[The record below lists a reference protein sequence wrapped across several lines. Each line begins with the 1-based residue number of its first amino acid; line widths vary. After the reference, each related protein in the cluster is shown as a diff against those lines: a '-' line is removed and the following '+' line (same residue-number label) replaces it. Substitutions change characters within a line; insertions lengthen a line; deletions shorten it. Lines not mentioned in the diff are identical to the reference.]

1 MTPLLMPSPQ
11 RATSKKTRSRKLSL
25 LFERVMAIIAL
36 IDFGFVLF
44 DLSYIPG
51 RDLYFQYLP
60 SLTKIY
66 DPIKGIEPHRETQK
80 YLDAVGAIETQITRT
95 GLGSPEVKILL
106 QKQQDLS
113 AEMIAQNPFALANK
127 TGILEKI
134 KYRMVQQYPN
144 SDKSAK
150 KAFRYFWSL
159 EHLNDNNWKS
169 EMNWFQKNISSLI
182 ELNYFRRLSLSG
194 DFVNRFWRID
204 LIFIGIFAVEF
215 LARTFIISR
224 RNQGVSWS
232 LAMLWRWYDWFL
244 LIPLWQEL
252 RIISIIARVDQAKMP
267 DLEPIRKQINRFFVA
282 SLAQE
287 LTEVVILQIFN
298 QMQEM
303 IKDPET
309 IKQIFSNQQRR
320 YIDING
326 VNEIDAIATR
336 LVQITVYKVLPQLQ
350 PDIEALLRHSL
361 ESNLKQS
368 SLYKNLQ
375 QIPGL
380 EDFSHQVIQ
389 QLIQELS
396 KLASEGPQNA
406 YETIQ
411 NAMNDPVGTQL
422 SNQLVQHFGEI
433 LGKELQ
439 QKQTVQEI
447 QLLLCDF
454 IEEMKINYIQRS
466 KEEDME
472 KILAQSQELRQIAI
486 QDPSHRPP
494 IS

>member
-1 MTPLLMPSPQ
+1 M
-11 RATSKKTRSRKLSL
+11 
-25 LFERVMAIIAL
+25 V
-36 IDFGFVLF
+36 
-44 DLSYIPG
+44 
-51 RDLYFQYLP
+51 
-60 SLTKIY
+60 
-66 DPIKGIEPHRETQK
+66 QK
-80 YLDAVGAIETQITRT
+80 Y
-95 GLGSPEVKILL
+95 P
-106 QKQQDLS
+106 
-113 AEMIAQNPFALANK
+113 NP
-127 TGILEKI
+127 
-134 KYRMVQQYPN
+134 
-144 SDKSAK
+144 DKSAK
-150 KAFRYFWSL
+150 KAFTYFWSL
-159 EHLNDNNWKS
+159 EHLNAQNLPS
-169 EMNWFQKNISSLI
+169 EMLWFQKKISSLI
-182 ELNYFRRLSLSG
+182 ELNYFRHLSLSG
-194 DFVNRFWRID
+194 DFRNWFWRID
-204 LIFIGIFAVEF
+204 LIFISIFAGEF

-224 RNQGVSWS
+224 RNHGVSWP

-244 LIPLWQEL
+244 LIPFWQEL
-252 RIISIIARVDQAKMP
+252 RIISVIARIDQAKMP
-267 DLEPIRKQINRFFVA
+267 DLAPLRQQINRLFVA

-287 LTEVVILQIFN
+287 LTEVVILQVLN
-298 QMQEM
+298 QMQAT

-326 VNEIDAIATR
+326 INEIDAIATR

-380 EDFSHQVIQ
+380 EDFAHQVTQ

-422 SNQLVQHFGEI
+422 SNQLVQHFGQI

-466 KEEDME
+466 KEEDIE
-472 KILAQSQELRQIAI
+472 KILAQSQELRQLGI
-486 QDPSHRPP
+486 QDASSRPP